1 MLNFVLVSLAAG
13 LLFGTMDALINANP
27 LGQRLNAVYAPVM
40 KKDINAA
47 AGIAIDLAYGFVI
60 AGVFVMLAGS
70 LPGDSGLTKGL
81 ALGLGIWFF
90 RVVMSVATTWMTH
103 RVPASLLAYQLAT
116 GLAEML
122 VLGGFVGLL
131 LRLG

>member
-1 MLNFVLVSLAAG
+1 MLNVVLVSVGAG
-13 LLFGTMDALINANP
+13 LLFGAMDALINANP
-27 LGQRLNAVYAPVM
+27 LARRLNAVYSPVV
-40 KKDINAA
+40 KSDINAP

-60 AGVFVMLAGS
+60 VGVFALLAAS
-70 LPGDSGLTKGL
+70 LPGETGVLKGL
-81 ALGLGIWFF
+81 ALGLGLWFF
-90 RVVMSVATTWMTH
+90 RVVMSVTTTWMTH
-103 RVPASLLAYQLAT
+103 RVPPALLGYQLLT